1 MDEQKA
7 LEDEIRELKRGREE
21 LLSDNRRM
29 AEMLATSEGDN
40 REVADMLERLS
51 NERKQLQ
58 RQCHRLRESGRW
70 RGFVIR
76 SCSTCVGNNTDDEQQ
91 ERMYRWITRGVSNY
105 VMSLPEGK

>member
-1 MDEQKA
+1 MDEQKT
-7 LEDEIRELKRGREE
+7 LREEIRQLKRGREE

-58 RQCHRLRESGRW
+58 RQCHRLRESGKQR
-70 RGFVIR
+70 RVIF
-76 SCSTCVGNNTDDEQQ
+76 C
-91 ERMYRWITRGVSNY
+91 
-105 VMSLPEGK
+105 K